1 MIPLRELPIG
11 HSLLPHCPVSKIEL
25 GSVVQVG
32 IVVRDALAAANAWTE
47 RFALEPAQV
56 VDWPPAGS
64 DLDAESTFRGR
75 PGNFRMR
82 LAFIETGAVQIEFI
96 QPLEGDNIYSEF
108 LEEKGEGLHHL
119 LFRVADPVGTARELA
134 VDITQSGGSTLDP
147 GAVWAYLDTEKLL
160 GAIIELKTKREPE
173 SGENI

>member
-1 MIPLRELPIG
+1 M
-11 HSLLPHCPVSKIEL
+11 SKIEL

-64 DLDAESTFRGR
+64 DMDAWSTFRGR
-75 PGNFRMR
+75 RGNFRMR

-96 QPLEGDNIYSEF
+96 EPLEGDNIYSEF
-108 LEEKGEGLHHL
+108 LEEKGEACTICFSAWPTRKGL
-119 LFRVADPVGTARELA
+119 RRNWKWKSRRAA
-134 VDITQSGGSTLDP
+134 VRHWNRAPYGLIWIRRNSWAQSS
-147 GAVWAYLDTEKLL
+147 
-160 GAIIELKTKREPE
+160 
-173 SGENI
+173 N

>member
-1 MIPLRELPIG
+1 M
-11 HSLLPHCPVSKIEL
+11 SKIDL
-25 GSVVQVG
+25 GPVVQVG
-32 IVVRDALAAANAWTE
+32 IVVRDAQAAVDAWTE

-56 VDWPPAGS
+56 VDWPPPGS
-64 DLDAESTFRGR
+64 DLDAQSTFRGR

-96 QPLEGDNIYSEF
+96 EPLEGDNIYSEF

-119 LFRVADPVGTARELA
+119 LFLVEDPQGVAQELA
-134 VDITQSGGSTLDP
+134 FDITQSGGSTLDP

-160 GAIIELKTKREPE
+160 GTIIELKTKRSSEE
-173 SGENI
+173 

>member
-1 MIPLRELPIG
+1 M
-11 HSLLPHCPVSKIEL
+11 SKIEL

-32 IVVRDALAAANAWTE
+32 IVVHDALAAASAWTE
-47 RFALEPAQV
+47 RFALEPAKII
-56 VDWPPAGS
+56 DWPPEGSGLDAGS
-64 DLDAESTFRGR
+64 TYRGR

-119 LFRVADPVGTARELA
+119 LFRVPDPVDVARLLE
-134 VDITQSGGSTLDP
+134 VEVTQSGGSTLDP
-147 GAVWAYLDTEKLL
+147 GAVWAYLDTEKILSTV
-160 GAIIELKTKREPE
+160 IELKTVRNE
-173 SGENI
+173 GD

>member
-1 MIPLRELPIG
+1 M
-11 HSLLPHCPVSKIEL
+11 SKIEL

-32 IVVRDALAAANAWTE
+32 IVVRDARAAAKAWTE

-64 DLDAESTFRGR
+64 DLDAGSTFRGR
-75 PGNFRMR
+75 PGNFCMR

-96 QPLEGDNIYSEF
+96 EPLEGDNIYSEF

-119 LFRVADPVGTARELA
+119 LFRVADPLGVAQELE

-147 GAVWAYLDTEKLL
+147 GALWAYLDTEGLL
-160 GAIIELKTKREPE
+160 GTIIELKTKREPE
-173 SGENI
+173 DRENI

>member
-1 MIPLRELPIG
+1 MR
-11 HSLLPHCPVSKIEL
+11 KIEL

-32 IVVRDALAAANAWTE
+32 IVVRDAQAAAKAWTE

-56 VDWPPAGS
+56 VDWPPAGI
-64 DLDAESTFRGR
+64 DLDAQSTFRGR

-96 QPLEGDNIYSEF
+96 EPLEGDNIYSEF

-119 LFRVADPVGTARELA
+119 LFRVADPTVVAQDLG
-134 VDITQSGGSTLDP
+134 VDVLQSGGSTLDP
-147 GAVWAYLDTEKLL
+147 GAVWAYLDTEELL
-160 GAIIELKTKREPE
+160 GAIIELKTERESE
-173 SGENI
+173 V

>member
-1 MIPLRELPIG
+1 M
-11 HSLLPHCPVSKIEL
+11 SKIEL

-32 IVVRDALAAANAWTE
+32 IVVRDALAAASAWTE
-47 RFALEPAQV
+47 RFALEPAEV
-56 VDWPPAGS
+56 IDWPPEGSGLDAGS
-64 DLDAESTFRGR
+64 TYRGR

-119 LFRVADPVGTARELA
+119 LFRVPDPIDVARLLE
-134 VDITQSGGSTLDP
+134 VQVTQSGGSTLDP
-147 GAVWAYLDTEKLL
+147 GAVWAYLETEEIL
-160 GAIIELKTKREPE
+160 GTIIELKTSRDEE
-173 SGENI
+173 D